1 MSLYKRISLSIND
14 YTGTLTKNIK
24 FYVNDCLDLIFT
36 IKSWDIR
43 NKLATG
49 TTDSTLTLE
58 DITANLLV
66 ETPNETDTIEST
78 QISGNDIKFRLEK
91 RFTKLP
97 GVGRMQLML
106 IDSDGCEVKTP
117 EFSFEIKNTINEEL
131 DNNTTNVITVYATED
146 GKILLTEDGKI
157 LIN

>member
-14 YTGTLTKNIK
+14 YTGVIVPNIK
-24 FYVNDCLDLIFT
+24 FYVNDCLDLIFN

-43 NKLATG
+43 NKLSAD
-49 TTDSTLTLE
+49 TTNSTLTLE
-58 DITANLLV
+58 NMTANLLV

-78 QISGNDIKFRLEK
+78 RIEGNDITFRFEK
-91 RFTKLP
+91 KFTKLP

-117 EFSFEIKNTINEEL
+117 EFSFEIKKTINEEL
-131 DNNTTNVITVYATED
+131 DDIPITYQAHTTED

-157 LIN
+157 LTN